1 VELIYAR
8 WLAAGTRAALAT
20 LVATFLAYLH
30 GFAEP
35 LVPPE
40 RLAALWHLPVGDF
53 RAATG
58 APAGW
63 DWLAYLGWSDYANLV
78 GVAML
83 CLVSL
88 VCYLRLLLGRGE
100 ALLRVLALAQVLV
113 LAAAACGRLPGA
125 H

>member
-1 VELIYAR
+1 MELIYAR

-20 LVATFLAYLH
+20 LVVTFLAYLH

-40 RLAALWHLPVGDF
+40 RLAALWHLPVGEF

-63 DWLAYLGWSDYANLV
+63 DWLAHLGFSDYTNMI

-88 VCYLRLLLGRGE
+88 VCYLRVLFCRGE
-100 ALLRVLALAQVLV
+100 ALLRAVALAQVLV
-113 LAAAACGRLPGA
+113 LAAAASGRLPGA

>member
-20 LVATFLAYLH
+20 LVATFLAYLC

-35 LVPPE
+35 LVPHP
-40 RLAALWHLPVGDF
+40 RLPALWHLPVGDF

-63 DWLAYLGWSDYANLV
+63 EWLAHLGWSDYTNMI

-88 VCYLRLLLGRGE
+88 VCYLRMLFWRGE
-100 ALLRVLALAQVLV
+100 ALLRALALAQVLV
-113 LAAAACGRLPGA
+113 LVAAASGRLPGA

>member
-20 LVATFLAYLH
+20 LIATFLAYLY

-35 LVPPE
+35 LVPPG
-40 RLAALWHLPVGDF
+40 RLAGLWHLPVGDF

-63 DWLAYLGWSDYANLV
+63 DWLAHAGWSDYTNMI

-88 VCYLRLLLGRGE
+88 VCYLRVLFCPGE
-100 ALLRVLALAQVLV
+100 ALLRVLAVAQVLV
-113 LAAAACGRLPGA
+113 LVAAASGLLPGA